1 MFRFSTDD
9 YPAHERAEA
18 WREVF
23 GRTIVR
29 ADIEP
34 LQPDG
39 FRAEATGFQFGGLG
53 VLFATTSAADQ
64 GNSRELIANDDV
76 SFATPSCLYSV
87 SQGGRSPTV
96 RPGDGVLLSNSDIGK
111 VTLSAH
117 CRLTALSVPRAAI
130 LPLVPDLGAALVRPV
145 PAGSP
150 ALQFLMRYLEIVH
163 NTQALADADGQG
175 LVATHVLDLL
185 ALTLGATRDAA
196 EAAKGRG
203 LSAARLRAIKMD
215 VLQNLGRL
223 DLSVEAV
230 AASHGITPRQLQR
243 LFEQDGVTFTA
254 FVLGARLDLARGL
267 LCDPATAGVPI
278 GRVAFD
284 SGFSDLS
291 YFNRCFR
298 RRFGCTPSEMRAG
311 R

>member
-9 YPAHERAEA
+9 YPAHVRAEA
-18 WREVF
+18 WRELF

-34 LQPDG
+34 LQPDA
-39 FRAEATGFQFGGLG
+39 FRAEATAYQFTGLG
-53 VLFATTSAADQ
+53 VMFATTSAVRQ
-64 GNSRELIANDDV
+64 GNSHELIASDDL
-76 SFATPSCLYSV
+76 SFATPTCRYSI
-87 SQGGRSPTV
+87 SQIGREPNV
-96 RPGDGVLLSNSDIGK
+96 GPGDGVLLSNSDIGK
-111 VTLSAH
+111 VTLSAN
-117 CRLTALSVPRAAI
+117 CRFTALSVPRAAI

-150 ALQFLMRYLEIVH
+150 ALQFLMRYLDIVRDTQAVADA
-163 NTQALADADGQG
+163 NTQGM
-175 LVATHVLDLL
+175 VATHVHDLL

-196 EAAKGRG
+196 EIAKGRG
-203 LSAARLRAIKMD
+203 LTAARLRAIKTD
-215 VLQNLGRL
+215 ILNNLGRL
-223 DLSVEAV
+223 DLSLEGL
-230 AASHGITPRQLQR
+230 AASHRITPRQVQR

-254 FVLGARLDLARGL
+254 FVLGARLDFARRL
-267 LCDPATAGVPI
+267 LCDSATAGVPI
-278 GRVAFD
+278 GRVALD